1 VKIDGNHRFAL
12 PREQVWKALLDPQVL
27 ADTLPGLKR
36 LDIIDSEH
44 YNITIEV
51 GVGVIKGVYDG
62 TFQLKVIDPGERCEI
77 RGAAK
82 AAQGSVDAVAEMRIA
97 DAPDGGA
104 TLSYSAETTVTGLL
118 AGVGQRMIGSVARR
132 LTDQF
137 LTSVEQAVLG
147 RTGVQSGSIARETS
161 GPAEITG
168 STSAPGTSV
177 SNTAP
182 RSLVP
187 GTARAR
193 TSSIGPLWLGW
204 GIAIGIIVG
213 ILLERLH

>member
-77 RGAAK
+77 RGAARSP
-82 AAQGSVDAVAEMRIA
+82 QGSVDAVAEMRIA
-97 DAPDGGA
+97 DAPGGGA
-104 TLSYSAETTVTGLL
+104 IMNYTAETTVTGLL
-118 AGVGQRMIGSVARR
+118 AGVGQRMIGAVARR

-137 LTSVEQAVLG
+137 LTSVEQAVLAG
-147 RTGVQSGSIARETS
+147 DSTQPNSDAKDISRV
-161 GPAEITG
+161 AEITAA
-168 STSAPGTSV
+168 TPGPSI
-177 SNTAP
+177 SKTASG
-182 RSLVP
+182 SLVP
-187 GTARAR
+187 GTVRARA
-193 TSSIGPLWLGW
+193 SSSGPLWLGW
-204 GIAIGIIVG
+204 GIAIGIIIG